1 MDIRQISEKFQL
13 NDTESSV
20 LQFMYSRTKNLKE
33 MSIRDV
39 ANATYTSPGYI
50 VKIAHKLKLSG
61 YKELVYLMTNTLKY
75 PDVVFNEVEPYQDVF
90 TNLIRNH
97 QNDEIM
103 ILASGYSQNVADYM
117 ADYFNMHNFRVTS
130 KSHLEFLRD
139 KYHNE
144 NCLIIA
150 VSNSGETSRLEQL
163 IRDAVDNGHDVIS
176 FVGNAES
183 TIAQCSTLSI
193 STNSFFPAAYDEEF
207 PPLFFGKALIYFE
220 LLMNKAIKNNNIS

>member
-1 MDIRQISEKFQL
+1 MDVRQISEKFQL
-13 NDTESSV
+13 NDNESSV
-20 LQFMYSRTKNLKE
+20 LQFMYEHTRNLRE
-33 MSIRDV
+33 MNIRDV

-61 YKELVYLMTNTLKY
+61 YKELVYLMTNSLQY
-75 PDVVFNEVEPYQDVF
+75 PDTFFDEVDSYQRKF
-90 TNLIRNH
+90 INLIKKH
-97 QNDEIM
+97 QNDEVM
-103 ILASGYSQNVADYM
+103 VLASGYSQNIADYM
-117 ADYFNMHNFRVTS
+117 ADYFNMHCFRSTS

-150 VSNSGETSRLEQL
+150 VSNSGETLRLKQL
-163 IRDAVDNGHDVIS
+163 VNNATNNGHDVIS

-183 TIAQCSTLSI
+183 SIAKHSTLSI

-207 PPLFFGKALIYFE
+207 PQLFFGKALIYFE
-220 LLMNKAIKNNNIS
+220 LLMNKAIKNLNIS